1 MSTEREDLDTHVTI
15 CELRYKQLD
24 DRMGKVERQIQE
36 INIDLQD
43 FKTECRQNFNDI
55 KLMLQSARDD
65 KFKVV
70 VNTAGTIIVAL
81 VGALGY
87 MLMHVK

>member
-43 FKTECRQNFNDI
+43 FKTECRQNFHEI
-55 KLMLQSARDD
+55 KLMLQSAKDD

>member
-15 CELRYKQLD
+15 CEIRYKQLD
-24 DRMGKVERQIQE
+24 DRMGKVEKQIQD

-43 FKTECRQNFNDI
+43 FKTEMRQGVNDI
-55 KLMLQSARDD
+55 KLMLQSAKDE

-70 VNTAGTIIVAL
+70 TTTAGTIIVAL
-81 VGALGY
+81 LGALGY
-87 MLMHVK
+87 MMMHVK